1 MISRG
6 TVLVWRLARTARLIS
21 AVLVLSTSASCS
33 RALGAHRTATSV
45 DGLEAAPTR
54 TVFAA
59 AVRAL
64 ADSAPAMLRH
74 LRSASATM
82 ADFPLSVDPRP
93 LAPNTRS
100 DRPSAVLELASI
112 KRADV
117 ATEIT
122 AARSADLRRLAM
134 PEGDALL
141 LNGCPGTLSPPRDR
155 SACPGHRLLVA
166 ALGLPDS
173 IAGGRVALDI
183 VLLSADS
190 NGKNGFVTRYIFA
203 SRNGEWLLVDRDLPV
218 IVE

>member
-6 TVLVWRLARTARLIS
+6 SALVWRSARTARLI
-21 AVLVLSTSASCS
+21 AALLVLSTSASCS

-45 DGLEAAPTR
+45 DGLEVALPRA
-54 TVFAA
+54 VFAA

-64 ADSAPAMLRH
+64 TDSAPAMLVH
-74 LRSASATM
+74 FRSASATM

-100 DRPSAVLELASI
+100 DRPSAALELASI

-117 ATEIT
+117 APEIT

-141 LNGCPGTLSPPRDR
+141 LNGCPGTLYPARDT
-155 SACPGHRLLVA
+155 SACPRHRLLVV

-173 IAGGRVALDI
+173 IASGRVAIDI

-203 SRNGEWLLVDRDLPV
+203 
-218 IVE
+218 

>member
-1 MISRG
+1 MGHIFRLRLVLIV
-6 TVLVWRLARTARLIS
+6 VLVACTQGAPERSLQSDRY
-21 AVLVLSTSASCS
+21 AVY
-33 RALGAHRTATSV
+33 
-45 DGLEAAPTR
+45 
-54 TVFAA
+54 AA
-59 AVRAL
+59 AL
-64 ADSAPAMLRH
+64 DSFAVVSPSPFRVASLMH

-93 LAPNTRS
+93 LAPNTKS
-100 DRPSAVLELASI
+100 NRPSAVLELASI

-122 AARSADLRRLAM
+122 AVRSADLRRLAM

-141 LNGCPGTLSPPRDR
+141 LNGCPGTLYPPRDR
-155 SACPGHRLLVA
+155 SACPRHRLLVA

-183 VLLSADS
+183 VLLSADP
-190 NGKNGFVTRYIFA
+190 NGKNGFVTRYLFA
-203 SRNGEWLLVDRDLPV
+203 SRNGEWLLVERDLPV